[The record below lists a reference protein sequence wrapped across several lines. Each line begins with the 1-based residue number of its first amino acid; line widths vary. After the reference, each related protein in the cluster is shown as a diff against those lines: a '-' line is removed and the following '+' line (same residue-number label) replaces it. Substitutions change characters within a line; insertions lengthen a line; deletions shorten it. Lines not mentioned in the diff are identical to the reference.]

1 LGQSVFFKHSFSL
14 LAGEG
19 ALADFLGEVYT
30 MAISSVSS
38 NSPVQAAPKVAPPE
52 STEATNGGKDVKKD
66 GDADDAGATKPSIPS
81 SVVNSLGQKIGGHL
95 NVTA

>member
-1 LGQSVFFKHSFSL
+1 
-14 LAGEG
+14 
-19 ALADFLGEVYT
+19 

-38 NSPVQAAPKVAPPE
+38 NSPVQTPHKAAPSE

-66 GDADDAGATKPSIPS
+66 GDADDAGAGAGAVSATIPS
-81 SVVNSLGQKIGGHL
+81 SVVNSLGQQIGRNL

>member
-1 LGQSVFFKHSFSL
+1 
-14 LAGEG
+14 
-19 ALADFLGEVYT
+19 

-38 NSPVQAAPKVAPPE
+38 NSPAQTPHKAAPSE

-66 GDADDAGATKPSIPS
+66 GDADDAGAGAVSATIPS
-81 SVVNSLGQKIGGHL
+81 SVVNSLGQQIGRNL